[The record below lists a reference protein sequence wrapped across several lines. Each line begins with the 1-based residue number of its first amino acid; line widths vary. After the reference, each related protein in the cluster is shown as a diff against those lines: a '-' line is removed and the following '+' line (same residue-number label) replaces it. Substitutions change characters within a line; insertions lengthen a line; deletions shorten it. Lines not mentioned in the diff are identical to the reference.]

1 MTAKVEGCHISTFMV
16 RFLIGKDGGNG
27 IRQECG
33 THQHDEAQ
41 CRITEVSSAGF
52 TQDSFIQVVITFG
65 TKVKKQS
72 VNKLMGRQHLNS

>member
-1 MTAKVEGCHISTFMV
+1 MTAKVDCHISTFIV
-16 RFLIGKDGGNG
+16 QFLIGKDGGNG
-27 IRQECG
+27 ICQECG

-41 CRITEVSSAGF
+41 HCITEVSSAGF

-72 VNKLMGRQHLNS
+72 VYKLMGRRHLNS

>member
-1 MTAKVEGCHISTFMV
+1 MTAKVQGCHISTFMV
-16 RFLIGKDGGNG
+16 GFLIGKVCGNG

-41 CRITEVSSAGF
+41 RRITEVSSAGF
-52 TQDSFIQVVITFG
+52 TQDLVITLG

-72 VNKLMGRQHLNS
+72 VYKLMGRRHLNS

>member
-27 IRQECG
+27 ICQECG

-41 CRITEVSSAGF
+41 RRITEVSSAGF
-52 TQDSFIQVVITFG
+52 TQDSFIQVVIT
-65 TKVKKQS
+65 KVKKQS
-72 VNKLMGRQHLNS
+72 VYKLMGRRHLNS